1 MMASLTPALL
11 REHRWSYAGLAALL
25 VAASTVVGS
34 SLILFAAAST
44 SDIDVSGL
52 GANEA
57 AKLIGLAENG
67 RFISAFMAVLGAFVA
82 VLLAAQT
89 IHFVVDGRRR
99 ELALFR
105 LTGASPSQTARMIL
119 TESALV
125 GAACSVVGVLLAIP
139 LAPHY
144 AAILSGQNNWPA
156 SLPVAVRPSA
166 VISCVVVMTLVS
178 LAGALLAARRI
189 GREAPVDAV
198 RAVANMRRNMPPS
211 RWVLAG
217 ASLAVITL
225 LVLLPPQRLNQ
236 QISAAGV
243 GAGAVLLAVALAPV
257 IVPSIARACGGLVTL
272 IAPGAGLVAREHSAH
287 DARRTAALATP
298 IIVLLGLGSVFGM
311 MAQTG
316 RSEKA
321 LGLEALTHTDAV
333 VEFTAL
339 EPRPGVLREAAS
351 LPETSAITQ
360 VKRADDW
367 AWGEA
372 GMPADD
378 YPQLVGITP
387 DTFTHFVPARFLAG
401 TIDDISGSDVAAL
414 AGVGDV
420 GDTFDL
426 VAPGG
431 ASVTVRVSAVV
442 EPTSF
447 VYGTFLV
454 DAEGPPFGFGPT
466 ADTWLVEAAEGTGAS
481 RLVEALEHVVSP
493 GQALAHGEWVGD
505 TVARSVASQRATIL
519 TIVGGAGILALF
531 ALAQSTL
538 ASVRERR
545 AELELLTKL
554 GARSR
559 SVVGSVVIES
569 GITALTGG
577 LLATGVAGLVYLRM
591 ANALTA
597 LGPGLAPVVPVGLLG
612 AVLTACVAVSVLSA
626 ALGALLALRT
636 IRRTRSWLPHCRDA

>member
-1 MMASLTPALL
+1 MTAVLTPAML
-11 REHRWSYAGLAALL
+11 REHRVTYAGLAAVLI
-25 VAASTVVGS
+25 AASAVVGS

-44 SDIDVSGL
+44 GDIDVSGL
-52 GANEA
+52 GANAA

-67 RFISAFMAVLGAFVA
+67 RFISAFMGVLGTFVG

-89 IHFVVDGRRR
+89 MTFVVDGRRR
-99 ELALFR
+99 ELGLFR
-105 LTGASPSQTARMIL
+105 LAGASPWQTARMIL
-119 TESALV
+119 TESALL
-125 GAACSVVGVLLAIP
+125 GLACSIVGVLLAIP
-139 LAPHY
+139 LARPY
-144 AAILSGQNNWPA
+144 ASVLSAQNNWPP
-156 SLPVAVRPSA
+156 SLQVVVRPSA
-166 VISCVVVMTLVS
+166 VISCVVVMTLVA

-189 GREAPVDAV
+189 GRAAPIEAV
-198 RAVANMRRNMPPS
+198 RAVANVRRNMPPS
-211 RWVLAG
+211 RWGFAGVGLAAIG
-217 ASLAVITL
+217 LFL
-225 LVLLPPQRLNQ
+225 LLPPERLNQ

-243 GAGAVLLAVALAPV
+243 GAGAVLLAAALAPV
-257 IVPSIARACGGLVTL
+257 IVPGVARACGGLVSL
-272 IAPGAGLVAREHSAH
+272 VAPGAGLVAREHAAH

-333 VEFTAL
+333 VEFTAH
-339 EPRPGVLREAAS
+339 EPGPDVLREAAS
-351 LPETSAITQ
+351 LPETAAITQ

-387 DTFTHFVPARFLAG
+387 DTFTHFVPAQFLAG
-401 TIDDISGSDVAAL
+401 TIDDISGTDVAVL
-414 AGVGDV
+414 AGGGDI
-420 GDTFDL
+420 GDTFVL
-426 VAPGG
+426 LAPGR
-431 ASVTVRVSAVV
+431 ALVTVRVAAVV

-454 DAEGPPFGFGPT
+454 DAEGLPLGLGPT
-466 ADTWLVEAAEGTGAS
+466 ADTWLVEAAEGAGAS
-481 RLVEALEHVVSP
+481 RLVGALEPVVSPSQALEH
-493 GQALAHGEWVGD
+493 GAWVDD
-505 TVARSVASQRATIL
+505 TVARSVTSQQATIL
-519 TIVGGAGILALF
+519 TIVGGAAILALF

-545 AELELLTKL
+545 DELELLTKL

-559 SVVGSVVIES
+559 SVVGSVVVES

-577 LLATGVAGLVYLRM
+577 LLAAAVAGLVYLRM
-591 ANALTA
+591 ATA
-597 LGPGLAPVVPVGLLG
+597 LAAVGSGLAPVVPVGLLG
-612 AVLTACVAVSVLSA
+612 AVLAACIAVSALSA
-626 ALGALLALRT
+626 AVGALLALR
-636 IRRTRSWLPHCRDA
+636 RLA

>member
-1 MMASLTPALL
+1 MTAVLAPAML
-11 REHRWSYAGLAALL
+11 REHRVTYAGLAAVLI
-25 VAASTVVGS
+25 AASAVVGS

-44 SDIDVSGL
+44 GDIDVSGL
-52 GANEA
+52 GANAA

-89 IHFVVDGRRR
+89 MTFVVDGRRR
-99 ELALFR
+99 ELGLFR
-105 LTGASPSQTARMIL
+105 LAGASPWQTARMIL
-119 TESALV
+119 TESALLGV
-125 GAACSVVGVLLAIP
+125 ACSIVGVLLAMP
-139 LAPHY
+139 LAPLY
-144 AAILSGQNNWPA
+144 ASVLSAQNNWPP
-156 SLPVAVRPSA
+156 SLQVVVRPSA
-166 VISCVVVMTLVS
+166 VIWCVVVMTLVA

-189 GREAPVDAV
+189 GRAAPIEAV
-198 RAVANMRRNMPPS
+198 RAVANVRRNMPPS
-211 RWVLAG
+211 RWVFAGVGLAAIG
-217 ASLAVITL
+217 LFL
-225 LVLLPPQRLNQ
+225 LLPPERLNQ
-236 QISAAGV
+236 QIAAAGV
-243 GAGAVLLAVALAPV
+243 GAGTVLLAAALAPV
-257 IVPSIARACGGLVTL
+257 IVPGVARACGGLVSL
-272 IAPGAGLVAREHSAH
+272 VAPGAGLVAREHAAH

-333 VEFTAL
+333 VEFTAH
-339 EPRPGVLREAAS
+339 EPGPDVLREAAS
-351 LPETSAITQ
+351 LPETAAITQ

-387 DTFTHFVPARFLAG
+387 DTFTHFVPAQFLAG
-401 TIDDISGSDVAAL
+401 TIDDISGTDVAVL
-414 AGVGDV
+414 AGGGDI
-420 GDTFDL
+420 GDTVALGGTFALGDSVAL
-426 VAPGG
+426 LAPGG
-431 ASVTVRVSAVV
+431 ALVTVRVAAVV

-454 DAEGPPFGFGPT
+454 DAEGMPLGLGPT
-466 ADTWLVEAAEGTGAS
+466 ADTWLVEAAEGAGAS
-481 RLVEALEHVVSP
+481 RLVGALEPVVSPSQALEH
-493 GQALAHGEWVGD
+493 GAWVDD
-505 TVARSVASQRATIL
+505 TVARSVTSQQATIL
-519 TIVGGAGILALF
+519 TIVGGAAILALF

-545 AELELLTKL
+545 DELELLTKL

-559 SVVGSVVIES
+559 SVVGSVVVES

-577 LLATGVAGLVYLRM
+577 LLAAAVAGLVYLRM
-591 ANALTA
+591 ATA
-597 LGPGLAPVVPVGLLG
+597 LAAVGSGLAPVVPVGLLG
-612 AVLTACVAVSVLSA
+612 AVLAACIAVSALSA
-626 ALGALLALRT
+626 AVGALLALR
-636 IRRTRSWLPHCRDA
+636 RLA